1 MRRGRVR
8 NLKNHNIKSRRKTV
22 VKPKVAPKPVK
33 ITAVPAASVLPT
45 IAIKRSIAPKVT
57 KKVIAKQKAAKK
69 AVAKKNQT

>member
-8 NLKNHNIKSRRKTV
+8 NVKNHNIKSRRKTV

-33 ITAVPAASVLPT
+33 ITALPASVLPAV
-45 IAIKRSIAPKVT
+45 AIKRTIAPKVT
-57 KKVIAKQKAAKK
+57 KKVIAKQKAATK